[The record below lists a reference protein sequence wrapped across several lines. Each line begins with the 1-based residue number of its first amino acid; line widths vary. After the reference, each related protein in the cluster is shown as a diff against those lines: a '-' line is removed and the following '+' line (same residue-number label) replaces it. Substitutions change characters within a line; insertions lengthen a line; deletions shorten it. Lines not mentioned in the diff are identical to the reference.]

1 MINLKKVG
9 NNYKVLFNKKEIGTF
24 ELDVDGYYH
33 FWDNPKVSGSWSS
46 YPLRLIAD
54 ELDKVNKPFD
64 DSVKAYFEAEKLDK
78 INKPFEDELDAW
90 YRQIDAEAHNDRNNL
105 NK

>member
-1 MINLKKVG
+1 MINLEKNG
-9 NNYKVLFNKKEIGTF
+9 NMYTVRFNKKEIGTF
-24 ELDVDGYYH
+24 ELDVDGHYY

-64 DSVKAYFEAEKLDK
+64 DSVKAYFAAE
-78 INKPFEDELDAW
+78 ELK
-90 YRQIDAEAHNDRNNL
+90 Q
-105 NK
+105 K